1 MDHYWGKYRGLVTDV
16 QDPDTLGRIRA
27 SVPEVLAGVESG
39 WALPCVP
46 YAGDGIGLHLIPPPG
61 SGVWIEFEGGD
72 PSRPVWTGCWWG
84 AGELTSDDTPDV
96 KFLRTPNHRVVL
108 DDTAG
113 SEAVR
118 ITDQQG
124 STLTLDA
131 DGVKLAHHGG
141 ANLSITDTEI
151 RIENNGPAL
160 VLAGNS
166 ITLENQGQKIVLSA
180 ASVAIN
186 GSALE
191 VK

>member
-1 MDHYWGKYRGLVTDV
+1 MDRFWGKYRGLVTDV
-16 QDPDTLGRIRA
+16 QDPDTLGRLRA
-27 SVPEVLAGVESG
+27 TIPEVLAEVESG

-46 YAGDGIGLHLIPPPG
+46 YAGAGVGLHLIPPPG
-61 SGVWIEFEGGD
+61 SGVWIEFEAGD
-72 PSRPVWTGCWWG
+72 PSRPIWTGCWWG

-96 KFLRTPNHRVVL
+96 KFLRTANHQVVL

-124 STLTLDA
+124 NTLTLDA

-141 ANLSITDTEI
+141 ANLAITDAGI
-151 RIENNGPAL
+151 RLDDNGPSV
-160 VLAGNS
+160 VLASNS
-166 ITLENQGQKIVLSA
+166 ITLDNQGQKITLGA